1 MSTTSSCQPLGTCNS
16 SEACEFTGENALG
29 RETLRFFWYSGSWG
43 RRSKVSVSAVPDLD
57 MGKLPTKSAQDSG
70 ESLIFAAKC
79 APVVARARLRIKT

>member
-1 MSTTSSCQPLGTCNS
+1 MNSRVKTLSGAKPCVFFGTVAPGVA
-16 SEACEFTGENALG
+16 E
-29 RETLRFFWYSGSWG
+29 
-43 RRSKVSVSAVPDLD
+43 VSVSAVPGLD